1 MNKAALPLILFAAL
15 WAAEKTEGGFTERG
29 LAGYRPWTNV
39 RPWMTVGMRPEDNG
53 LVGALELF
61 CPGAAEMKLSMAD
74 GFAEIPW
81 RPFESTLRWAFPPG
95 ARRVALRVVFRE
107 KRKADGVARVT
118 PPLIRLLDL
127 KDPDRVLTGDD
138 EGAWMDW
145 TDGILHGSARAAKRA
160 DGRHDA
166 GEARR
171 LAEAEMKQVISGG
184 FMSLAAE
191 EGIRMADLLGG
202 VERLGAASLDLLPFI
217 RLEEIDFHES
227 GDTRVKGSLS
237 LWGPSARVVRET
249 AGLLRPEEPRPDAAK
264 ASDPEGLLVI
274 DARGL
279 HFAPCLF
286 PQVWSEDERPCLV
299 PGRGVGWERPYVRYL
314 RQPSQAS
321 LARLGG
327 LTGLKRA
334 PVFIKAIG
342 SRPGAPSTLLV
353 TRRHRD
359 LILGAGPAFTRW
371 LDGGWLL
378 IVD

>member
-1 MNKAALPLILFAAL
+1 LNKATLPLILFAAL
-15 WAAEKTEGGFTERG
+15 WAAEKAEVGFTERG

-53 LVGALELF
+53 LVGALELY
-61 CPGAAEMKLSMAD
+61 CPGAVEMKISMGG

-81 RPFESTLRWAFPPG
+81 RPFESSLRWAFPPG
-95 ARRVALRVVFRE
+95 ASRVALRAVFRE
-107 KRKADGVARVT
+107 KRKGDAIARVT
-118 PPLIRLLDL
+118 PPLVRLLDL

-145 TDGILHGSARAAKRA
+145 TDGILHGGARAAKRV
-160 DGRHDA
+160 DERHDA

-171 LAEAEMKQVISGG
+171 LAEGEMKQVLGAA

-202 VERLGAASLDLLPFI
+202 VDRLGRVSLDLLQWI
-217 RLEEIDFHES
+217 RLDEIDFHES
-227 GDTRVKGSLS
+227 GATRVKGSLP
-237 LWGPSARVVRET
+237 LWGPSARVLRET
-249 AGLLRPEEPRPDAAK
+249 ALLLRPEEPRPDAAK
-264 ASDPEGLLVI
+264 ALDPEGLLVI
-274 DARGL
+274 DTRGL
-279 HFAPCLF
+279 HFAPCMF

-299 PGRGVGWERPYVRYL
+299 PGRGAAWERPYVRYL
-314 RQPSQAS
+314 RRPSQAS

-359 LILGAGPAFTRW
+359 LILGVGPGFSRW
-371 LDGGWLL
+371 LDGGWVL